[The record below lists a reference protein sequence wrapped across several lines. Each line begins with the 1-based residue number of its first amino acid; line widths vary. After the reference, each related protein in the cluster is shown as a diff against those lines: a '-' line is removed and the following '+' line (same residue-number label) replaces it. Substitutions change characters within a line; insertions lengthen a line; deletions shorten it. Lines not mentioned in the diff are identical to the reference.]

1 MQSSGNGSGAD
12 GKGPPSG
19 GPPTPPSAQPEPAGP
34 PRPPEPPGPALPA
47 GQPSDRPGPAA
58 PASQPGKSGR
68 PARSGRAKRL
78 SGGRSPSGNYA
89 PLPSPQG
96 PKSSPGQTSPSIAP
110 EPRPPSE
117 TAAAPRERPPAPL
130 THSSSPS
137 LLLSGTPR
145 RPTEPKK
152 SRRRSRLRH
161 LAALAE
167 LPAKIPEKIEEGI
180 EKGIEGIGKGV
191 NATVDI
197 LKDPI
202 GSVQQVVD
210 ALQAPRGLAMGWALA
225 LILPII
231 IYLLDLGAGSLW
243 QGADAQFALALQAL
257 AKGELGLDQAARTL
271 PPPQGSP
278 LGLWQMMLTVRLLGV
293 NEATLRLLPV
303 LAALGSA
310 MCLLAIS
317 IDVGVGRHAGGLAG
331 LVLLALP
338 LTYELSHRVLP
349 DMLVAFA
356 STSAVA
362 LVSHSLHGHKFDR
375 HILPMHRDSDAPE
388 PLPLRRLPM
397 LFATL
402 GIGLSA
408 LVDPRAGVIA
418 IAFGLLD
425 ILISHRYLL
434 RKRRV
439 WLMLGGALLLTLLAT
454 LRHPTEIGMW
464 LRWPNPGVPLRTFQ
478 AIWHQGDTW
487 FSRHIGPV
495 VIVATGFGLLLGSL
509 RRASRS
515 LLVWVLVAVAMTWFG
530 DDAALPRGL
539 GLVLPPLA
547 LCAAVGLQSPVRWL
561 GALGGVIT
569 TCALAG
575 VVVVNIEG
583 GAVLHNSD
591 TIKILTQSQQHAPSG
606 ALLCTVGIRP
616 EVSTFYAHRPI
627 AQFNSVDELARALTP
642 GQLFSCLIP
651 PALLD
656 EVQRR
661 FAPPAARPARPA
673 EPAPPRPGRRPAAQA
688 AKDSKDSRE
697 AREPKGREAK
707 DEPPEGIGSVL
718 ATTLDIE
725 EAPLDTQGPKV
736 ILVSR

>member
-1 MQSSGNGSGAD
+1 MPISVSTG
-12 GKGPPSG
+12 
-19 GPPTPPSAQPEPAGP
+19 
-34 PRPPEPPGPALPA
+34 R
-47 GQPSDRPGPAA
+47 
-58 PASQPGKSGR
+58 R
-68 PARSGRAKRL
+68 PA
-78 SGGRSPSGNYA
+78 
-89 PLPSPQG
+89 
-96 PKSSPGQTSPSIAP
+96 
-110 EPRPPSE
+110 
-117 TAAAPRERPPAPL
+117 
-130 THSSSPS
+130 
-137 LLLSGTPR
+137 
-145 RPTEPKK
+145 EPKK

-161 LAALAE
+161 LATLAE

-191 NATVDI
+191 TATVDI

-210 ALQAPRGLAMGWALA
+210 ALQAPRGLALGWAIA
-225 LILPII
+225 LILPIF
-231 IYLLDLGAGSLW
+231 IYFLDLGAGSLA
-243 QGADAQFALALQAL
+243 QGADAEFALALRSL
-257 AKGELGLDQAARTL
+257 ADGQIGLDAAAQTL
-271 PPPQGSP
+271 PPPRGSP
-278 LGLWQMMLTVRLLGV
+278 LGLWQMMLMVRLLGA

-338 LTYELSHRVLP
+338 RTYELSHRVVP
-349 DMLVAFA
+349 DMLVAIA
-356 STSAVA
+356 SVGAVA

-375 HILPMHRDSDAPE
+375 HILPMHRDNDAPE

-418 IAFGLLD
+418 IGFALLD

-439 WLMLGGALLLTLLAT
+439 WLMLGGATLFTVLAT
-454 LRHPTEIGMW
+454 QLHPTDLRAW
-464 LRWPNPGVPLRTFQ
+464 LRWPTKGVPLRTFMS
-478 AIWHQGDTW
+478 IWNQGDSF
-487 FSRHIGPV
+487 FSRYIGRV

-515 LLVWVLVAVAMTWFG
+515 LLVWVLLAGVMTWLG
-530 DDAALPRGL
+530 DESTLPRGL

-583 GAVLHNSD
+583 GAVLHRSD
-591 TIKILTQSQQHAPSG
+591 TIKILTQSQQHAPPG

-627 AQFNSVDELARALTP
+627 AQFDSVEQLAQALAP
-642 GQLFSCLIP
+642 GQLFSCLLP
-651 PALLD
+651 LSLLD
-656 EVQRR
+656 EVQQRL
-661 FAPPAARPARPA
+661 APPVITPARPP
-673 EPAPPRPGRRPAAQA
+673 EPPARPGRRTTGPT
-688 AKDSKDSRE
+688 AKELRDAVAKS
-697 AREPKGREAK
+697 REAK
-707 DEPPEGIGSVL
+707 DEPPEEIGSVL
-718 ATTLDIE
+718 ESKLDIE
-725 EAPLDTQGPKV
+725 TPPLDTQGPKV
-736 ILVSR
+736 VLVSR

>member
-1 MQSSGNGSGAD
+1 MR
-12 GKGPPSG
+12 PS
-19 GPPTPPSAQPEPAGP
+19 
-34 PRPPEPPGPALPA
+34 EPPGPTGPPSRPA
-47 GQPSDRPGPAA
+47 SAGRPGQPSPPSPPA
-58 PASQPGKSGR
+58 KSGR
-68 PARSGRAKRL
+68 PVRSGRGKRL
-78 SGGRSPSGNYA
+78 SGGRTASGSYA
-89 PLPSPQG
+89 PLIAHVT
-96 PKSSPGQTSPSIAP
+96 PKSAPGQTKPVSSPEQGSPS
-110 EPRPPSE
+110 E
-117 TAAAPRERPPAPL
+117 AAATPRERPSAPAVPSAPL
-130 THSSSPS
+130 APPIAAASPS
-137 LLLSGTPR
+137 TLPAGGAAAW
-145 RPTEPKK
+145 RPVEPKK

-161 LAALAE
+161 LTALAE

-210 ALQAPRGLAMGWALA
+210 ALQAPRGLALGWALA
-225 LILPII
+225 LILPIFV
-231 IYLLDLGAGSLW
+231 YLLDLGAGSLW
-243 QGADAQFALALQAL
+243 QGADAQFALALQAM
-257 AKGELGLDQAARTL
+257 AKGELGLDDAARAL

-293 NEATLRLLPV
+293 NEATLRLLPA

-349 DMLVAFA
+349 DMLVAVA
-356 STSAVA
+356 SASAVA

-375 HILPMHRDSDAPE
+375 HILPLHRDSDAPE

-439 WLMLGGALLLTLLAT
+439 WLMLGGAILLTVLAT
-454 LRHPTEIGMW
+454 MRHPTDLRMW
-464 LRWPNPGVPLRTFQ
+464 LRWPSPGLPLRTFN
-478 AIWHQGDTW
+478 AIWHQGDSW
-487 FSRHIGPV
+487 FSRYIGPV

-515 LLVWVLVAVAMTWFG
+515 LLVWVLVAAAMTWFG
-530 DDAALPRGL
+530 DDATLPRGL

-575 VVVVNIEG
+575 VVLVSVEG

-591 TIKILTQSQQHAPSG
+591 TIKILTQSQQHAPPG
-606 ALLCTVGIRP
+606 ALLCTVGIPP

-627 AQFNSVDELARALTP
+627 AQFNSVDELARALSP

-651 PALLD
+651 PALLG

-661 FAPPAARPARPA
+661 FAPPAAVPVRPP
-673 EPAPPRPGRRPAAQA
+673 EPAPRPGRRPAAPT
-688 AKDSKDSRE
+688 AKELKDARE
-697 AREPKGREAK
+697 AKAREAK
-707 DEPPEGIGSVL
+707 DEPPESIGSVL

-725 EAPLDTQGPKV
+725 EPPLDTQGPKV
-736 ILVSR
+736 VLVSR

>member
-1 MQSSGNGSGAD
+1 MASSDNGSGDD
-12 GKGPPSG
+12 GKDRRSG
-19 GPPTPPSAQPEPAGP
+19 GPPA
-34 PRPPEPPGPALPA
+34 PG
-47 GQPSDRPGPAA
+47 S
-58 PASQPGKSGR
+58 SQPGKSGR
-68 PARSGRAKRL
+68 PVRSGRVKRP
-78 SGGRSPSGNYA
+78 GGRGSGSYGTFA
-89 PLPSPQG
+89 SRPSPTG
-96 PKSSPGQTSPSIAP
+96 GVASRPSDPALPREPGTAEPGGGRAEPGRSEPAAPVAHRSSPGLAP
-110 EPRPPSE
+110 VGPG
-117 TAAAPRERPPAPL
+117 
-130 THSSSPS
+130 
-137 LLLSGTPR
+137 SGR
-145 RPTEPKK
+145 RPAEPKK

-161 LAALAE
+161 LAQLAE

-191 NATVDI
+191 TATVDI

-210 ALQAPRGLAMGWALA
+210 ALQAPRGLALGWAIA
-225 LILPII
+225 LILPIF
-231 IYLLDLGAGSLW
+231 IYFLDLGAGSLG
-243 QGADAQFALALQAL
+243 QGADAEFALALRAL
-257 AKGELGLDQAARTL
+257 ADGQLGLDEAARTL
-271 PPPQGSP
+271 PPPRGSP
-278 LGLWQMMLTVRLLGV
+278 LGLWQMMLMVRLLGA
-293 NEATLRLLPV
+293 NEATLRLLPA

-338 LTYELSHRVLP
+338 LTYELSHRVVP
-349 DMLVAFA
+349 DMLVAMA
-356 STSAVA
+356 STGAVA

-397 LFATL
+397 LLATL

-408 LVDPRAGVIA
+408 LVEPRAGIIA
-418 IAFGLLD
+418 IGFALFD

-439 WLMLGGALLLTLLAT
+439 WLMLGGATLLTALVM
-454 LRHPTEIGMW
+454 LRHPTDLRAW
-464 LRWPNPGVPLRTFQ
+464 LRWPTPGVPLRTFL
-478 AIWHQGDTW
+478 AIWHQGDSW
-487 FSRHIGPV
+487 FSRYIGPV

-515 LLVWVLVAVAMTWFG
+515 LLAWILLAGVMTWLG
-530 DDAALPRGL
+530 EDSSLPRGL

-575 VVVVNIEG
+575 VVVVNIESG
-583 GAVLHNSD
+583 PVLHRSD
-591 TIKILTQSQQHAPSG
+591 TIKILTQSQQHAPPG

-627 AQFNSVDELARALTP
+627 AQFDSVEQLARALAP
-642 GQLFSCLIP
+642 GQLFSCLLP
-651 PALLD
+651 LALL
-656 EVQRR
+656 EEAQQRL
-661 FAPPAARPARPA
+661 APPVTRPARPA
-673 EPAPPRPGRRPAAQA
+673 EPPPRPGRRPAALT
-688 AKDSKDSRE
+688 AKEQRDARE
-697 AREPKGREAK
+697 AKGREPK

-718 ATTLDIE
+718 ESTLDIE
-725 EAPLDTQGPKV
+725 KPPLDTQGPKV
-736 ILVSR
+736 VLVSR

>member
-1 MQSSGNGSGAD
+1 M
-12 GKGPPSG
+12 
-19 GPPTPPSAQPEPAGP
+19 
-34 PRPPEPPGPALPA
+34 
-47 GQPSDRPGPAA
+47 
-58 PASQPGKSGR
+58 
-68 PARSGRAKRL
+68 RSGRGKRL
-78 SGGRSPSGNYA
+78 SGGRTASGSYA
-89 PLPSPQG
+89 PLIAHVT
-96 PKSSPGQTSPSIAP
+96 PKSSPGQTKPVSSPEQGAP
-110 EPRPPSE
+110 SQ
-117 TAAAPRERPPAPL
+117 AASTQRERPPAPAVPPAPPAPL
-130 THSSSPS
+130 GPASAPS
-137 LLLSGTPR
+137 LLPASGAAAR
-145 RPTEPKK
+145 RPLEPKK

-161 LAALAE
+161 LTALAE

-180 EKGIEGIGKGV
+180 EKGIEGLGKGV

-210 ALQAPRGLAMGWALA
+210 ALQAPRGLALGWALA
-225 LILPII
+225 LILPIFV
-231 IYLLDLGAGSLW
+231 YLLDLGAGSLW

-257 AKGELGLDQAARTL
+257 AKGELGLDDAARAL

-293 NEATLRLLPV
+293 NEATLRLLPA

-349 DMLVAFA
+349 DMLVAVA
-356 STSAVA
+356 SASAVA

-375 HILPMHRDSDAPE
+375 HILPLHRDSDAPE

-397 LFATL
+397 LLATL

-439 WLMLGGALLLTLLAT
+439 WLMLGGAVLLTVLAT
-454 LRHPTEIGMW
+454 MRHPTDLRMW
-464 LRWPNPGVPLRTFQ
+464 LRWPSPGLPLRTFK
-478 AIWHQGDTW
+478 AIWHQGDSW
-487 FSRHIGPV
+487 FSRYIGPV

-515 LLVWVLVAVAMTWFG
+515 LLVWVLVAAAMTWFG
-530 DDAALPRGL
+530 DDATLPRGL

-575 VVVVNIEG
+575 VVLVSIEG

-627 AQFNSVDELARALTP
+627 AQFSSVDELARALTP

-651 PALLD
+651 HALLG

-661 FAPPAARPARPA
+661 FAPPAAPPVRPP
-673 EPAPPRPGRRPAAQA
+673 EPAPRPGRRTAAQA
-688 AKDSKDSRE
+688 AKELKDARE
-697 AREPKGREAK
+697 AKAREPK
-707 DEPPEGIGSVL
+707 DEPPESIGSVL

-725 EAPLDTQGPKV
+725 EPPLDTQGPKV
-736 ILVSR
+736 VLVSR